1 MDNYATDWMILKTT
15 TDQAADSP
23 ELHRY
28 YGSKEEVRQL
38 LVNMV
43 KWFRE
48 ANPDGYSRGTE
59 NAEEVDL
66 HGLHELQ
73 SFAEYD
79 ESYKVTFTAKKF
91 SPICHILDDGT
102 IC

>member
-1 MDNYATDWMILKTT
+1 MDNYATDWLILEAMTAQ
-15 TDQAADSP
+15 DADSP

-28 YGSKEEVRQL
+28 YGSKEDVRQL

-48 ANPDGYSRGTE
+48 ANPDGYCQGTE
-59 NAEEVDL
+59 CVEEVDL
-66 HGLHELQ
+66 YGLHELQ

-79 ESYKVTFTAKKF
+79 DSYKVTFTAKEF
-91 SPICHILDDGT
+91 SSICHILDDGT
-102 IC
+102 TR